1 MWTHLKEYA
10 PKSLSSKST
19 QIERRIRSWQWHF
32 MRTGHVKT
40 AANRA
45 HIFRCRS
52 YGRFNK
58 SEKRSHET
66 RPRIKTIGQFCHKTL
81 GFVGNT
87 VRLRALITPFD
98 TKRVGFCKVFVAW
111 VTSTCSKMHTTI
123 PSVSDLEACVCCCCC
138 CWQSAGCW
146 FPWAC
151 SDLSTF
157 AMSTKSNFSTRP

>member
-87 VRLRALITPFD
+87 VRLRALITPTD
-98 TKRVGFCKVFVAW
+98 MKHVGLYRVFVVW
-111 VTSTCSKMHTTI
+111 VTSSCSKLHNT
-123 PSVSDLEACVCCCCC
+123 PCSASRPEGCFCASVCGFWRDIS
-138 CWQSAGCW
+138 
-146 FPWAC
+146 
-151 SDLSTF
+151 
-157 AMSTKSNFSTRP
+157 